1 MSEQEIHEKYIKLL
15 EQLKVIIRKTQAR
28 VLCPVPDPI
37 FEENINFFT
46 KSFLISMC
54 AYLESYL
61 KEIAFSRIDTVN
73 QKLLS
78 LSIPRN
84 LVRWDIAH
92 PKDITEK
99 DLKFENL
106 KISIKKKDLDEH
118 ISGNPYRTEALFK
131 KIGMDLTSIQDF
143 LDKKEVIN
151 SIVQK
156 RNRIVHHND
165 DANDVSMLDLISY
178 VDHFIEYINT
188 ITQSVEV
195 ENIKCNA

>member
-15 EQLKVIIRKTQAR
+15 EQLKVIIGKTQAR
-28 VLCPVPDPI
+28 VICPVPDPI
-37 FEENINFFT
+37 FEENINFFI

-84 LVRWDIAH
+84 LVRWDISH

-178 VDHFIEYINT
+178 VDHLIEYINT